1 MKETKAI
8 KGEAYSFQKPEA
20 TEELTEFY
28 GRLDRLNTAPLWEVL
43 GDLVTAEPRTRSV
56 PALWRYDE
64 IRPMLIEAAELIT
77 TEEAERRVLI
87 LENPGIR
94 GESWITQSLYAAVQL
109 VMPGEI
115 AATHRHTGSAL
126 RFILEGDGGGYTSVH
141 GERATMQPGDF
152 VLTPSWTF
160 HDHGNLGDKPTIWM
174 DGLDIPFINM
184 MGVNFAE
191 HWPEPNYP
199 VTKNDGDAVARYGG
213 NLFPLE
219 YQPSTMSSPIFK
231 YAYSRSRETVEQL
244 YKNGPVNDC
253 HGVKLQYVNPV
264 TGGYPMPTIA
274 AFLQLLPPG
283 FSGQPYRSTDG
294 TVYSP
299 TEGSGRSKIGDVTI
313 EWAEHDIFVVPPW
326 YPVSH
331 QTEKG
336 AVLFSFSDRAA
347 QKALGLWRE
356 ETLVSG

>member
-1 MKETKAI
+1 MKEAKEI
-8 KGEAYSFQKPEA
+8 KGQAYSFQKPEL
-20 TEELTEFY
+20 TEELKEFHE
-28 GRLDRLNTAPLWEVL
+28 RLDAKNIAPLWEVL
-43 GDLVTAEPRTRSV
+43 GDLVTAEPRIQCV
-56 PALWRYDE
+56 PGIWRFDE

-94 GESWITQSLYAAVQL
+94 GESWITESLYAAVQL

-115 AATHRHTGSAL
+115 ALSHRHTGSAL
-126 RFILEGDGGGYTSVH
+126 RFILEGDGGGYTSVD
-141 GERATMQPGDF
+141 GERTMMQPGDL

-174 DGLDIPFINM
+174 DGLDLPFIKM

-191 HWPEPNYP
+191 HWGKKTYP
-199 VTKNDGDAVARYGG
+199 VTKNEADAVTRYGG
-213 NLFPLE
+213 NLLPLE
-219 YQPSTMSSPIFK
+219 YKPSTMASPIFN
-231 YAYSRSRETVEQL
+231 YTYSRSREIVEQL
-244 YKNGPVNDC
+244 YKNGPVDDC

-283 FSGQPYRSTDG
+283 FSGQPHRSTDG

-299 TEGSGRSKIGDVTI
+299 AEGSGRSKIGDVTI
-313 EWAEHDIFVVPPW
+313 EWKERDVFVIPPW

-356 ETLVSG
+356 ETLASG